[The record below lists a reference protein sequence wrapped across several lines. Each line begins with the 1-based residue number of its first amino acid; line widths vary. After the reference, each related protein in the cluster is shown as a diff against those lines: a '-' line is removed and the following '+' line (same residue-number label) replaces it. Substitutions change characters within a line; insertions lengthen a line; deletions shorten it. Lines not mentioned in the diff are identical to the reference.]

1 MVMGS
6 FPIQSDTSC
15 ASEWFENGQT
25 GILVRPED
33 SEDVEKAVRKALADD
48 DLVNR
53 AAQLNYAM
61 LFKRLEYSK
70 IKNMVVNIYK
80 DLVGNTSQNYKNR
93 EL

>member
-15 ASEWFENGQT
+15 ASEWFKNEET

-33 SEDVEKAVRKALADD
+33 PEDVEKAVRKALADD

-53 AAQLNYAM
+53 AAELNYNI
-61 LFKRLEYSK
+61 LYERLEYSK
-70 IKNMVVNIYK
+70 IKNRIVSTYNN
-80 DLVGNTSQNYKNR
+80 LVGNTSQNND
-93 EL
+93 